1 VGAAVTRLAYIDVVG
16 GAAGDMLM
24 AALLDAGA
32 SEAAVRGA
40 VEAVLPGAFV
50 WRTEEVRRG
59 GLRGRRLVT
68 EPGPSGGS
76 ASRSRGSRPLAD
88 LVTAV
93 RGAELRT
100 SIAVGAERALEALG
114 RAEATVHGV
123 PSSQVEV
130 HELGDDDTLLDVV
143 GVVAALDALGVE
155 RVVVSSLPL
164 AFDGTSSG
172 AEGHPEIPLPAP
184 VSLELLRGFD
194 IRPARGPGEWIT
206 PTAAALIA
214 TLAEPGPHVPELTL
228 EAVGYGA
235 GTRDPDDVPNLVRV
249 LVGSTPAPA
258 ATPAD
263 RSLVVLEANIDDLSA
278 ELLADAGDALLAAGA
293 LDVWTTPVVM
303 KKGRPAV
310 VLSAL
315 CETTAASAVR
325 RAFFL
330 ETPTLGVRASVV
342 SRTELDRRIETV
354 EVAGSTVRVKVA
366 FLDGR
371 VITAKPEHDDVLA
384 LAAASGRPVREIAD
398 LAAAAA
404 RDVVRERVP

>member
-1 VGAAVTRLAYIDVVG
+1 G
-16 GAAGDMLM
+16 
-24 AALLDAGA
+24 
-32 SEAAVRGA
+32 
-40 VEAVLPGAFV
+40 
-50 WRTEEVRRG
+50 
-59 GLRGRRLVT
+59 
-68 EPGPSGGS
+68 
-76 ASRSRGSRPLAD
+76 

-164 AFDGTSSG
+164 AFAGTSSG

-235 GTRDPDDVPNLVRV
+235 GTRD
-249 LVGSTPAPA
+249 
-258 ATPAD
+258 
-263 RSLVVLEANIDDLSA
+263 
-278 ELLADAGDALLAAGA
+278 
-293 LDVWTTPVVM
+293 
-303 KKGRPAV
+303 
-310 VLSAL
+310 
-315 CETTAASAVR
+315 
-325 RAFFL
+325 
-330 ETPTLGVRASVV
+330 
-342 SRTELDRRIETV
+342 
-354 EVAGSTVRVKVA
+354 
-366 FLDGR
+366 
-371 VITAKPEHDDVLA
+371 
-384 LAAASGRPVREIAD
+384 
-398 LAAAAA
+398 
-404 RDVVRERVP
+404 